1 MELNK
6 LKQKVEEFEKKAGF
20 DKTSADELIKMI
32 EKEINI
38 LKSNLSNKEIMENKL
53 VDLHVLLLQ
62 VAVRY
67 NIDLDAEW
75 ERHFKRSEKYL
86 E

>member
-6 LKQKVEEFEKKAGF
+6 LKRKVEEFEKKAGF
-20 DKTSADELIKMI
+20 DKTSAKELIKMI

-38 LKSNLSNKEIMENKL
+38 LKSNLNNKEIMENKL

-75 ERHFKRSEKYL
+75 KRHFKRSEKYL
-86 E
+86 K